1 MPLIITTNTYDL
13 VQMYACHR
21 TLTKDKKGWARDNN
35 YKEDRRSH
43 YGQDRDNRHGS
54 YIVGTYA

>member
-21 TLTKDKKGWARDNN
+21 TLTKDKKGWARGNN
-35 YKEDRRSH
+35 CKEDDDYSTSRTET
-43 YGQDRDNRHGS
+43 
-54 YIVGTYA
+54 IGTTAT